1 MHIFFNILK
10 YLFLSLL
17 VFNGAFAMKRN
28 GDEFERNS
36 KKFKSELVAEEQIE
50 IYLPVD
56 MIVYIF
62 KFLNLGD
69 LHASFINRE
78 WLEGAKLAFPDFYKF
93 QDTYHECQ
101 GIINLRDLKIT
112 YEILKKIRASE
123 AVLTK
128 HCSIQ
133 EKIELSQAFL
143 KNNYNSIL
151 EMAKTPQ
158 FLLEA
163 GFKKYP
169 KTWMQLALLRIWD
182 TVPRIPNSPIISYEA
197 PCLNILAPNE
207 DLNELFRKAENDL
220 ETWCAFASELCERG
234 PAYIQVVILKAGESY
249 AIGLY
254 DKYLKLFEI
263 AFNKDPHLPA
273 GIIADAGYAYFH
285 LRNWKK
291 AAELYEIAIDK
302 NPNLFA
308 DVFTNAGHVYVQLQN
323 WKRAADL
330 YQIAIDKN
338 PNLFAG
344 VFVSAGYAY
353 FQLQNWKRAA
363 ELFEIALNKDSNLFA
378 YVFADAECAYFQ
390 LQNWEKVTELYEI
403 AIKKDLNLS
412 AGILANAGFAYFCL
426 QNWKKATELYEIAIN
441 KDLNLD
447 SLIFHNTA
455 RAYIRLQN
463 FQRAA
468 EIYEI
473 GIKNNKCTSAIF
485 YLLAGWTNVKLDKLE
500 VAASYFKQFIDRFD
514 EAPMAPIAKS
524 NFDMIQTTF
533 EKENVDEKYREWVKE
548 KLRSFN

>member
-36 KKFKSELVAEEQIE
+36 KKFKSELVADEQIE
-50 IYLPVD
+50 ICLPVD

-101 GIINLRDLKIT
+101 GIVNLRDLKIT

-123 AVLTK
+123 AALTK
-128 HCSIQ
+128 DCSIQ

-163 GFKKYP
+163 GFKKHP

-207 DLNELFRKAENDL
+207 DLDKLFRKAENDL
-220 ETWCAFASELCERG
+220 ETWYAFASELCERG
-234 PAYIQVVILKAGESY
+234 PDYIQVVMLKAEESC
-249 AIGLY
+249 ARGLY
-254 DKYLKLFEI
+254 DKYLRLFEI
-263 AFNKDPHLPA
+263 VFNKDPHYLPA
-273 GIIADAGYAYFH
+273 EIIAEAGYLYF
-285 LRNWKK
+285 LLQNWKR
-291 AAELYEIAIDK
+291 AAELYQIAIDK

-308 DVFTNAGHVYVQLQN
+308 DVFTNAGHVYVQLHN
-323 WKRAADL
+323 WKRAAEL
-330 YQIAIDKN
+330 YEIAIDKN
-338 PNLFAG
+338 PNLFACA
-344 VFVSAGYAY
+344 FANAGYAY
-353 FQLQNWKRAA
+353 FRLQNWKRAA
-363 ELFEIALNKDSNLFA
+363 ELYEIALNKDSNLFA
-378 YVFADAECAYFQ
+378 GAFADAGCAYFQ

-403 AIKKDLNLS
+403 AIKKNLNLS
-412 AGILANAGFAYFCL
+412 AEIIADAGYAYF
-426 QNWKKATELYEIAIN
+426 
-441 KDLNLD
+441 
-447 SLIFHNTA
+447 
-455 RAYIRLQN
+455 RLQN
-463 FQRAA
+463 FLRAA

-485 YLLAGWTNVKLDKLE
+485 YLHAGWTNVKLDKLE
-500 VAASYFKQFIDRFD
+500 VAASYFKQFIDKFD
-514 EAPMAPIAKS
+514 EAPLAPITKLTL
-524 NFDMIQTTF
+524 DMIHATF

-548 KLRSFN
+548 KLRSFD